1 MWRDSGDDELNVM
14 SPSQASHIL
23 HQDFRHSMALIQA
36 LLQLI
41 VLRFEEVA
49 QSRVFHKGEFAIPDL
64 CHPETQLT
72 VLAQPG
78 EGLHERPKRPKPKLV
93 PGRDDLLLDSKKRVP
108 SIVKACIGDDG
119 DLRALLL

>member
-14 SPSQASHIL
+14 SPSQVSHIL
-23 HQDFRHSMALIQA
+23 HQDFRHAMALIQA
-36 LLQLI
+36 FLQLI

-49 QSRVFHKGEFAIPDL
+49 QSRVSHKGEFAIFDL
-64 CHPETQLT
+64 CHPETQLP

-78 EGLHERPKRPKPKLV
+78 VGLHERPKLV
-93 PGRDDLLLDSKKRVP
+93 QGRDSLLSDSKKCVP

-119 DLRALLL
+119 DLRALSLYC